1 MDRVLTVRE
10 VAELLQFHPITVY
23 RLLKTMD
30 FPGFKVGSNWRF
42 SSEAVEKWIKK
53 RSVFDKP

>member
-1 MDRVLTVRE
+1 VDRVLTVRE
-10 VAELLQFHPITVY
+10 VAELLQLHPVTVY
-23 RLLKTMD
+23 RLLKTTD

-53 RSVFDKP
+53 GSGLDKS